1 MLRCTPD
8 QVPAS
13 RRIGGQD
20 RHSGPGPETGSGR
33 VRAAHR
39 SGVRIEL
46 SQGTGAGS
54 DASGRPRD
62 EGMELDRIDIAILE
76 HLQNHGR
83 ATTIELSEAVALSPS
98 PCHRRQKLLEEAG
111 VIQRYVA
118 LLDQEKVGLPV
129 NAFVS
134 VKLATHSDEALV
146 AFERAIGACP
156 EVMEMYEMTGARDYL
171 MRVVAADLAT
181 FETFLRQVVM
191 RIPGVQSVE
200 SAMALKRV
208 VYHTNLPVRRGK

>member
-1 MLRCTPD
+1 MLRCNH
-8 QVPAS
+8 
-13 RRIGGQD
+13 RIG
-20 RHSGPGPETGSGR
+20 
-33 VRAAHR
+33 VRW
-39 SGVRIEL
+39 
-46 SQGTGAGS
+46 QGKG
-54 DASGRPRD
+54 
-62 EGMELDRIDIAILE
+62 EGMELDRLDIAILE
-76 HLQNHGR
+76 HLQAHGR

-118 LLDQEKVGLPV
+118 LLDQEKVGLTV

-134 VKLATHSDEALV
+134 VKLATHSDEALA

-171 MRVVAADLAT
+171 MRVVAADLTT
-181 FETFLRQVVM
+181 FEAFLRGVVM

-200 SAMALKRV
+200 TAMALKRV
-208 VYHTNLPVRRGK
+208 VYRTNLPVRQRGKA